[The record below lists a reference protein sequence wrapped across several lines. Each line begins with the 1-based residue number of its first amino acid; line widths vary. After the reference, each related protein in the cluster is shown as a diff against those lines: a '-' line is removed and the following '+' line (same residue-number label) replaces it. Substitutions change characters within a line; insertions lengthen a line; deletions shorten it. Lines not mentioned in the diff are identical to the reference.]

1 MVGKIV
7 GYREFDSKKGN
18 TCRLLTLMTP
28 YSDREKEKGAVG
40 NRTDD
45 IFLPDACKLKI
56 TEASI
61 GQDAVVEYSVSGGR
75 AYVEN
80 VVLKKA

>member
-1 MVGKIV
+1 MVGKII
-7 GYREFDSKKGN
+7 GYREFESKKGN
-18 TCRLLTLMTP
+18 TCRLLTLMSP
-28 YSDREKEKGAVG
+28 YSDRDKEKGAVG
-40 NRTDD
+40 HRVED

-56 TEASI
+56 TEASV

>member
-7 GYREFDSKKGN
+7 GYREFDSKRGN
-18 TCRLLTLMTP
+18 TCRLLTVISP
-28 YSDREKEKGAVG
+28 YNDRDKEKGAVG
-40 NRTDD
+40 NRTEE

-61 GQDAVVEYSVSGGR
+61 GQDVVVEYSVSGGR